1 MSDTQQNKTQNQN
14 IIISTSYDLAVLLHS
29 MYKDEFVCAS
39 IKNKSWYQFENHRW
53 AENDGANGLY
63 SKISI
68 ELVQEFTKT
77 ISFIKDI
84 KDNETQ
90 IKLMKEAGTVIKK
103 LKSTCFKNSII
114 EECKHLFYDKDFI
127 DNLDENRDLICF
139 NNGVYD
145 LSKMQF
151 RDGTQK
157 DYLSLCT
164 NTDYKEYDP
173 KDKSLIELNK
183 YFEQVFIDEDI
194 REYVKLLLCSYIQ
207 GHTPDEKFHI
217 WTGTGA
223 NSKSKLIELFSNALG
238 GYAGIFPVSLLTQ
251 KRSACGVAS
260 PEMAKAKG
268 KRFMTFSEAEE
279 GDQIRVGLMKELTGG
294 DLITARPLFKEP
306 IEFKPQFKL
315 LLTCNKLPHIP
326 SSDGGTWRRL
336 RVVPFKSKFTSK
348 PDPTKKNE
356 FMIDTNLSKNFE
368 IWKETLMSLLIHKFN
383 DYKRFGI
390 KEPSEVLK
398 FTNKYKADTDL
409 NFQFI
414 QDNIEKTD
422 NKNDFINMNEL
433 FSTYKIWFKESG
445 LTAKPQ
451 GRKQFKEYFME
462 NYQDNTRKNHL
473 YSYRFINDDNN
484 QMSNDLDS

>member
-1 MSDTQQNKTQNQN
+1 MSDTQKETKTQNNQN
-14 IIISTSYDLAVLLHS
+14 IISTSYDLAVLLHS

-39 IKNKSWYQFENHRW
+39 IKNKSWYKFENHRW
-53 AENDGANGLY
+53 HENDGANGLY
-63 SKISI
+63 KKISI
-68 ELVQEFTKT
+68 ELIQEFYKT

-84 KDNETQ
+84 EDNETQ
-90 IKLMKEAGTVIKK
+90 MSMMKEAGSVIKK
-103 LKSTCFKNSII
+103 LKSTSFKRSII
-114 EECKHLFYDKDFI
+114 EESMHLFYDAEFI
-127 DNLDENRDLICF
+127 NKLDDNRDLICF
-139 NNGVYD
+139 NNGVFD
-145 LSKMQF
+145 LSKMKF
-151 RDGTQK
+151 RDGIQK

-164 NTDYKEYDP
+164 NTDYKPYDP
-173 KDKSLIELNK
+173 KDKSIEELNK
-183 YFEQVFIDEDI
+183 YFSQVFIEEDM

-207 GHTPDEKFHI
+207 GHVPDEKFHI

-223 NSKSKLIELFSNALG
+223 NSKSKLIELFSSCLG
-238 GYAGIFPVSLLTQ
+238 DYAGIFPVSLLTQ

-348 PDPTKKNE
+348 PDPKKKNE
-356 FMIDTNLSKNFE
+356 FKIDTNLSKNFE
-368 IWKETLMSLLIHKFN
+368 VWRETLMSLLINKFS
-383 DYKRFGI
+383 DYKRYGI
-390 KEPSEVLK
+390 TEPAEVLK

-414 QDNIEKTD
+414 QDNIEKTE

-445 LTAKPQ
+445 MTTKPQ

-462 NYQDNTRKNHL
+462 NYTDNTKRNHL
-473 YSYRFINDDNN
+473 YGFKFINDEN
-484 QMSNDLDS
+484 QMCSDLDS